1 MEEKTT
7 VWPIHTLFMQNEN
20 SRHGMHSPSLKQTRT
35 NVAEVETE
43 KLHAHFRLGA
53 EYRHTRDMTPIMC
66 HFGSS
71 SYSLSNINS
80 WHCSRPYNFPFLAKS
95 LLPRV
100 HSSCCC
106 YCRSCKTSCKSF
118 GLPCEYFKRIPL
130 ICLCLY
136 PPQGNFSSS
145 HKCQL

>member
-1 MEEKTT
+1 
-7 VWPIHTLFMQNEN
+7 MQNEN

-80 WHCSRPYNFPFLAKS
+80 WHCSRPHNFPLLAKRLCFLGCTLATAAAAVVPVKHHANPLAYPVNILRES
-95 LLPRV
+95 LSSASVYIPR
-100 HSSCCC
+100 
-106 YCRSCKTSCKSF
+106 RETS
-118 GLPCEYFKRIPL
+118 PVPINVNY
-130 ICLCLY
+130 
-136 PPQGNFSSS
+136 
-145 HKCQL
+145 KCISQPY